1 MFNNKKNKM
10 AEKPRYMAA
19 SVSVGLALGV
29 IFAMVF
35 GADGN
40 LLPIGIGA
48 GIAVGAAV
56 GAILL
61 RRGQKGG

>member
-1 MFNNKKNKM
+1 MFNNKKNQI

-29 IFAMVF
+29 IFAMLF

-56 GAILL
+56 GAILI
-61 RRGQKGG
+61 RRGRVGG